1 MDAQILYATMT
12 GHSRK
17 IAKAIAKETGLP
29 LFDLKEK
36 PVLPPCGLLL
46 VISGIYGGASKPE
59 LLRFAADL
67 PPEQAGRVAL
77 ITSSATRAVPADLIG
92 AFEKA
97 GHRVDKDSFL
107 CRGSFLFLAWGH
119 PDKGEIRGAAEFV
132 KRKLAAG

>member
-46 VISGIYGGASKPE
+46 VISGIYGRG
-59 LLRFAADL
+59 
-67 PPEQAGRVAL
+67 EQAGAAAL
-77 ITSSATRAVPADLIG
+77 RRRS
-92 AFEKA
+92 
-97 GHRVDKDSFL
+97 
-107 CRGSFLFLAWGH
+107 
-119 PDKGEIRGAAEFV
+119 
-132 KRKLAAG
+132 AAGAGGAGGTDHLFCHTGRFPRI

>member
-77 ITSSATRAVPADLIG
+77 ITSSATRGGSRGFDRGVREGGASGGQGQLPLPGQLPVP
-92 AFEKA
+92 
-97 GHRVDKDSFL
+97 
-107 CRGSFLFLAWGH
+107 AWGH